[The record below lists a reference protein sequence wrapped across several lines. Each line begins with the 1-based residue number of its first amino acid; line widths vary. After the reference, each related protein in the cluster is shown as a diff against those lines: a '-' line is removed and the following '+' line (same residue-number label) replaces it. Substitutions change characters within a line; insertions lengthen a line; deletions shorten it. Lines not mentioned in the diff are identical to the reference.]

1 MKFLCFPRMQLW
13 HSDADWNADLKQQWQ
28 PCIDQKIKT
37 RKGAMTLVAVFLF
50 FIFSTLGLSMLYFSQ
65 IYLKLSAYKKNS
77 TLLAY
82 ASENGIK
89 LGFDHLLNLLSQTV
103 SPSLLSSHESIE
115 LREDTINKG
124 SEIVEKLLG
133 LRLPFQNSQ
142 AWEHLWWESITNFYF
157 EKIEEKEDYFHATY
171 KTAISSVGKIK
182 NFKEAKKSS
191 LEARLGIFAGNLPLP
206 YIPLLVD
213 KKLDPDQKNDLSRNP
228 EFQEIKN
235 GLYRQLADYFR
246 QRVHKEY

>member
-28 PCIDQKIKT
+28 PCIDQKRKT
-37 RKGAMTLVAVFLF
+37 RKGAMTLVSIFLF
-50 FIFSTLGLSMLYFSQ
+50 FIFSTLGLSMLYFSR

-213 KKLDPDQKNDLSRNP
+213 KKLDPDQKND
-228 EFQEIKN
+228 
-235 GLYRQLADYFR
+235 
-246 QRVHKEY
+246 